1 MFIGLDRG
9 HFLSPTGQCKT
20 FDASADGY
28 CRGEGCGVFVL
39 KRLSDAL
46 DENDRILGVIRGIEV
61 NQSGKAQ
68 SITHPHVPTQATLFR
83 HLLSNSGVDANSV
96 NVVEAHGTGTQ
107 AGDKNEMRS
116 IRQVLAVGRLPN
128 NPLYVTS
135 IKANIGHLEA
145 ASGCASLAKVLLMLL
160 RQVVPRQISLRTLN
174 PGIAPL
180 ATDNT
185 VIPTINV
192 PWHRAKEGSPRIAL
206 VNNFG
211 ASGSNAAVLVEEHM
225 SEQSPLSELLDGISY
240 VFGLSAK
247 DGPSLDALRSKYLTW
262 LQDIPTQRIIDVA
275 YTMTAR
281 RQVYPYRLA
290 VTARNRA
297 ELVSA
302 LASAPFTRVS
312 KDLSG
317 VIFIFTGQGKCY
329 RGMGRMLYLTSHIFK
344 RYIDECH
351 KILIFSGFAGIVSIF
366 TANLTADDS
375 GATYAEGCHCAV
387 FSIEFALAKLWIYL
401 GIKPVAVVGHRY
413 VIKKTRLK
421 ILFTKSNL
429 NLNAIQSG

>member
-9 HFLSPTGQCKT
+9 RFLSPSGQCKP

-39 KRLSDAL
+39 KRLSDAI

-68 SITHPHVPTQATLFR
+68 SITHPHVPTQAALFR
-83 HLLSNSGVDANSV
+83 HLLSNSGVDANLV

-116 IRQVLAVGRLPN
+116 IRQVLAIDRSPN

-145 ASGCASLAKVLLMLL
+145 ASGCASLAKVLLMFH
-160 RQVVPRQISLRTLN
+160 RQVVPRQISLRNLN
-174 PGIAPL
+174 PGIVPL

-185 VIPTINV
+185 VIPTVNV
-192 PWHRAKEGSPRIAL
+192 PWRPVKEGSPRIAL

-225 SEQSPLSELLDGISY
+225 SEQSPLCESLDGISY

-247 DGPSLDALRSKYLTW
+247 DGSSLDALRSEYLKW

-281 RQVYPYRLA
+281 RQVYAYRLA
-290 VTARNRA
+290 VTARNLI
-297 ELVSA
+297 ELVNA
-302 LASAPFTRVS
+302 LESAPFIRVS
-312 KDLSG
+312 KDLSS
-317 VIFIFTGQGKCY
+317 VIFVFTGQGTYY

-344 RYIDECH
+344 GYIDECH
-351 KILIFSGFAGIVSIF
+351 KILIFSGFVGIVSLITANF
-366 TANLTADDS
+366 TAGDS
-375 GATYAEGCHCAV
+375 GETDPEGYQCAV
-387 FSIEFALAKLWIYL
+387 FSIQFALAKLWIFL
-401 GIKPVAVVGHRY
+401 GMQPVAVVGHRY
-413 VIKKTRLK
+413 VIKKTRLD
-421 ILFTKSNL
+421 IVH
-429 NLNAIQSG
+429 

>member
-9 HFLSPTGQCKT
+9 RFLSPSGQCKP

-39 KRLSDAL
+39 KRLSDAI

-116 IRQVLAVGRLPN
+116 IRQVLAVSRSPN

-145 ASGCASLAKVLLMLL
+145 ASGCASLAKVLLMFH
-160 RQVVPRQISLRTLN
+160 RQVVPRQISLQTLN
-174 PGIAPL
+174 PGIVPL

-185 VIPTINV
+185 VIPTANV
-192 PWHRAKEGSPRIAL
+192 PWHRVKEGSPRIAL

-211 ASGSNAAVLVEEHM
+211 ASGSNAAILVEEHM
-225 SEQSPLSELLDGISY
+225 SAQSPLCESLNGISY

-281 RQVYPYRLA
+281 RQVYAYRLA
-290 VTARNRA
+290 VTARNPD
-297 ELVSA
+297 ELVNA
-302 LASAPFTRVS
+302 LASTPFTQVT

-317 VIFIFTGQGKCY
+317 VIFVFTGQGTYY
-329 RGMGRMLYLTSHIFK
+329 RGMGQMLYLTSHVFK

-351 KILIFSGFAGIVSIF
+351 EILIFAGFTGILPLI
-366 TANLTADDS
+366 TANLTADNS
-375 GATYAEGCHCAV
+375 GETDPEGYQCAV
-387 FSIEFALAKLWIYL
+387 FSIEFALAKFWMFL
-401 GIKPVAVVGHRY
+401 GVQPVAVVGHRY
-413 VIKKTRLK
+413 VIKRTC
-421 ILFTKSNL
+421 L
-429 NLNAIQSG
+429 NIVHQV

>member
-1 MFIGLDRG
+1 MYIGLDRG
-9 HFLSPTGQCKT
+9 RFLSPSGQCKP

-28 CRGEGCGVFVL
+28 CRGEGCGVFVV
-39 KRLSDAL
+39 KRLSDAIG
-46 DENDRILGVIRGIEV
+46 ENDRILGIIRGIEV

-68 SITHPHVPTQATLFR
+68 SITHPHVPTQAALFR
-83 HLLSNSGVDANSV
+83 HLLSNSGVDASSV

-116 IRQVLAVGRLPN
+116 IRQVLAVGRSPN

-145 ASGCASLAKVLLMLL
+145 ASGCASLAKVLLMFH

-180 ATDNT
+180 TMDNT
-185 VIPTINV
+185 VIPTDNIS
-192 PWHRAKEGSPRIAL
+192 WHPVKEGSPRTAL

-225 SEQSPLSELLDGISY
+225 SASSPLCESLDGISY

-262 LQDIPTQRIIDVA
+262 LKDIPTQRIIDVA

-281 RQVYPYRLA
+281 RQVYAYRLA
-290 VTARNRA
+290 VTARNPA

-302 LASAPFTRVS
+302 LESAPFVRVS
-312 KDLSG
+312 KDPSG
-317 VIFIFTGQGKCY
+317 VIFVFTGQGSYY
-329 RGMGRMLYLTSHIFK
+329 RGMGQKLYLTSQNFK
-344 RYIDECH
+344 HYIDECH
-351 KILIFSGFAGIVSIF
+351 KILIFSGFTGIVSLI
-366 TANLTADDS
+366 TASLTADDS
-375 GATYAEGCHCAV
+375 GGNDAEGYQCAV
-387 FSIEFALAKLWIYL
+387 FSVEFALAKLWMFL
-401 GIKPVAVVGHRY
+401 GIQPAAVVGHRCA
-413 VIKKTRLK
+413 IKKRV
-421 ILFTKSNL
+421 
-429 NLNAIQSG
+429 

>member
-9 HFLSPTGQCKT
+9 RFLSPSGQCKP

-39 KRLSDAL
+39 KRLSDAI
-46 DENDRILGVIRGIEV
+46 DENDRILGVIRGIEA

-68 SITHPHVPTQATLFR
+68 SITHPHVPTQVALFDR
-83 HLLSNSGVDANSV
+83 LLSSSGVDANSV

-116 IRQVLAVGRLPN
+116 IRQVLAVGRLPD

-145 ASGCASLAKVLLMLL
+145 ASGCAGLAKVLLMFH
-160 RQVVPRQISLRTLN
+160 RQVIPQQISLRTLN
-174 PGIAPL
+174 PGITPL
-180 ATDNT
+180 TTDNT
-185 VIPTINV
+185 VVPLINV
-192 PWHRAKEGSPRIAL
+192 PWHQVKEGTPRIAL

-211 ASGSNAAVLVEEHM
+211 ASGSNAAVLVEEHL
-225 SEQSPLSELLDGISY
+225 SADLPLPESLDGTSY

-247 DGPSLDALRSKYLTW
+247 TGPALEALCSKYLAW
-262 LQDIPTQRIIDVA
+262 LQDIPAQRILDLA

-290 VTARNRA
+290 VTARNSM
-297 ELVSA
+297 ELA
-302 LASAPFTRVS
+302 NRLASASSVRLSKNPSRV
-312 KDLSG
+312 
-317 VIFIFTGQGKCY
+317 VFVFTGHGTHY
-329 RGMGRMLYLTSHIFK
+329 HGMGRSLYLTSPIFK

-351 KILIFSGFAGIVSIF
+351 KILILSGFEGIVPLI
-366 TANLTADDS
+366 TAHLTNDDDS
-375 GATYAEGCHCAV
+375 RETNAGGSQCAV
-387 FSIEFALAKLWIYL
+387 VSIQFALAKLWMFL
-401 GIKPVAVVGHRY
+401 GIQPVAIVGHRY
-413 VIKKTRLK
+413 VIKKKSRLD
-421 ILFTKSNL
+421 IHSP
-429 NLNAIQSG
+429 I

>member
-9 HFLSPTGQCKT
+9 RFLSPSGQCKP

-39 KRLSDAL
+39 KRLSNAI

-68 SITHPHVPTQATLFR
+68 SITHPHVPTQAALFQ

-145 ASGCASLAKVLLMLL
+145 ASGCASLGKILLMLH
-160 RQVVPRQISLRTLN
+160 RHIIPRQISLRTLN

-180 ATDNT
+180 ATDST
-185 VIPTINV
+185 VIPTVNV
-192 PWHRAKEGSPRIAL
+192 PWHRVKEGSPRIAL
-206 VNNFG
+206 LNNFG
-211 ASGSNAAVLVEEHM
+211 ASGSNGAVLVEEYYM
-225 SEQSPLSELLDGISY
+225 SSHSPLVCESLDGISY

-247 DGPSLDALRSKYLTW
+247 DSPSLDALRSKYLTW
-262 LQDIPTQRIIDVA
+262 LQDTPIERIIDVA

-281 RQVYPYRLA
+281 RQVYAYRLA
-290 VTARNRA
+290 VTARNPA

-302 LASAPFTRVS
+302 LESAPFVRVS
-312 KDLSG
+312 KDPSG
-317 VIFIFTGQGKCY
+317 VIFVFTGQGSYY
-329 RGMGRMLYLTSHIFK
+329 RGMGQKLYLTSQNFK
-344 RYIDECH
+344 HYIDECH
-351 KILIFSGFAGIVSIF
+351 KILIFSGFTGIVSLI
-366 TANLTADDS
+366 TASLTADDS
-375 GATYAEGCHCAV
+375 GGNDAEGYQCAV
-387 FSIEFALAKLWIYL
+387 FSVEFALAKLWMFL
-401 GIKPVAVVGHRY
+401 GIQPAAVVGHRCA
-413 VIKKTRLK
+413 IKKRV
-421 ILFTKSNL
+421 
-429 NLNAIQSG
+429 